1 MRKKSMQKFKDRIRQ
16 ITVRKYNLDAELIRK
31 LNQVIRGTAN
41 YFGKPEFS
49 TCRWMF
55 YKLDSWIRMRLRCMR
70 TKRKNYNDNQIISD
84 NWFTKKRGV
93 LTLEEFRD

>member
-1 MRKKSMQKFKDRIRQ
+1 
-16 ITVRKYNLDAELIRK
+16 
-31 LNQVIRGTAN
+31 
-41 YFGKPEFS
+41 
-49 TCRWMF
+49 MF